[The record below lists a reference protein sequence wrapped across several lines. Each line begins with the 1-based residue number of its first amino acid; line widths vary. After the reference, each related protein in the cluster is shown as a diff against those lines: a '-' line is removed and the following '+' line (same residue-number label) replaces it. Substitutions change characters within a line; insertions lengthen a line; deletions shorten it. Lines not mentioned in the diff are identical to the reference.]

1 MRVLHVSTW
10 EEQCGSASYAR
21 QLLASLETLPDVICD
36 VYPARRVHQHQ
47 TPPGDEELHDL
58 FEGLL
63 VLANSVD
70 VVHIQHEFAFFAG
83 THGYARSVRTFG
95 WLLGQ
100 LRARGVPVVV
110 TFHRDPEQASRYHR
124 VLWRWHVA
132 RHFQRRPDCR
142 QAIVREANSRQALI
156 DSGFAPDQVQV
167 VETEAPRDLAARH
180 LDLYAALTL
189 VTCN

>member
-1 MRVLHVSTW
+1 MRVLHVSSW
-10 EEQCGSASYAR
+10 DEQCGSAGYAR
-21 QLLASLETLPDVICD
+21 QLFASLQTLSDLICD
-36 VYPARRVHQHQ
+36 FYPSRRVHKRQ
-47 TPPGDEELHDL
+47 TPPGDEELYDI
-58 FEGLL
+58 FEGVL
-63 VLANSVD
+63 VLANTDD

-83 THGYARSVRTFG
+83 TQSYARSVRTFG

-142 QAIVREANSRQALI
+142 QAIVRTAESRQALI
-156 DSGFAPDQVQV
+156 DSGFLPDHVQV
-167 VETEAPRDLAARH
+167 MEAMMPHELAARH

-189 VTCN
+189 VTCS